1 MKESDRW
8 RNLEEDGW
16 SEKEIRASF
25 KEPVRMKVFAW
36 NTRRETDT
44 MMTPL
49 DSIKYHRQMEQ
60 ASLWPWT
67 P

>member
-16 SEKEIRASF
+16 SENEIRASF

-36 NTRRETDT
+36 NTRRN
-44 MMTPL
+44 
-49 DSIKYHRQMEQ
+49 
-60 ASLWPWT
+60 
-67 P
+67 